1 MATQTSIESRT
12 LSKIKWKIIPFCLL
26 MYFINYIDRINIGFA
41 ALDMNTDL
49 HISNAAFGFLSSVFF
64 IGYFLLEVPSNMLL
78 HRFGARRW
86 MARICVSWGLVTL
99 GMFFVQGYSHVLSL
113 RVLLGIAE
121 AGFFPGMIYY
131 FTFWFPAKER
141 AGIIGLFMLAVPV
154 GNFTGAPLSTWIMD
168 NIHWLGHSGWR
179 WMFMLEGSAAVVVG
193 IMALFVLTD
202 SPAKAKWLT
211 EEEKAWLIDRL
222 HRENELKKST
232 ASFTLRQTFSYI
244 RVWQLAFIYMFVQIT
259 TQSVNYWMPIIVK
272 SFSATFS
279 NTSVG
284 MLLMLPG
291 IISLIIMPLW
301 GRHSDKTKERKYHTA
316 LPMLLSGIGLALIAV
331 SDNMHVRIL
340 GVVLNAV
347 GNVAF
352 YGPFWSLPSIYLTG
366 QAAAIGV
373 AIINSMSSLGGFIGN
388 NIVGVLK
395 DSSFGN
401 SGVLAFQAGCCI
413 VGFLLTLSLKLRDDA
428 LYDDTADSVDP
439 VKTNAS
445 SVHSK

>member
-1 MATQTSIESRT
+1 MAGGSPDQE
-12 LSKIKWKIIPFCLL
+12 LSLI
-26 MYFINYIDRINIGFA
+26 
-41 ALDMNTDL
+41 
-49 HISNAAFGFLSSVFF
+49 HI
-64 IGYFLLEVPSNMLL
+64 
-78 HRFGARRW
+78 
-86 MARICVSWGLVTL
+86 
-99 GMFFVQGYSHVLSL
+99 SL